1 MSYSSKER
9 DMINIF
15 IKVLII
21 DLVLFVL
28 FTYLTSMFYIN
39 FTAGMILIIYSI
51 AIMFTIIYFMY
62 VLLEI

>member
-1 MSYSSKER
+1 MSYNSKER